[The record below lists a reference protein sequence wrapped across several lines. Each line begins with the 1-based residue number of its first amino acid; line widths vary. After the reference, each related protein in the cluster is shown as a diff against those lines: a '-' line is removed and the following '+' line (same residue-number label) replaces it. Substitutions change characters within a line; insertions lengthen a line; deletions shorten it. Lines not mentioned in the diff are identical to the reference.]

1 MNAFNGVPSI
11 PGRASQTFGLL
22 IQGKDIINP
31 YKPQF
36 WTLFY
41 RNFIVTFVWLKAF
54 VSQNATVSE
63 LWLGSFELQTL
74 QLPWQASRIPCRRGQ
89 TIVTIVI
96 IISTVSLLWRLSE
109 EKLLLLS
116 KKKKK
121 KKEKKNQ
128 QPKTLMVSSW
138 PPLRL
143 NLSETFKL
151 DQVSKTIETTWKPP
165 FRTLVGLFHIKGDKC
180 LECFTRMVW

>member
-54 VSQNATVSE
+54 VSKNATVSE

-74 QLPWQASRIPCRRGQ
+74 QLPWQASRIPCRGQ

-116 KKKKK
+116 KKKKEKRK
-121 KKEKKNQ
+121 KKPTTKDTDGKQ
-128 QPKTLMVSSW
+128 LAPSTSKFVRDIQIGSS
-138 PPLRL
+138 
-143 NLSETFKL
+143 E
-151 DQVSKTIETTWKPP
+151 
-165 FRTLVGLFHIKGDKC
+165 
-180 LECFTRMVW
+180 

>member
-54 VSQNATVSE
+54 VSKNATVSD

-74 QLPWQASRIPCRRGQ
+74 QLPWQASRIPCRGQ

-116 KKKKK
+116 KKKKEKRK
-121 KKEKKNQ
+121 KKT
-128 QPKTLMVSSW
+128 KTEFQLERFLWKARVIAEYQI
-138 PPLRL
+138 LRFISIFFIPYQMTTV
-143 NLSETFKL
+143 NRDLS
-151 DQVSKTIETTWKPP
+151 
-165 FRTLVGLFHIKGDKC
+165 
-180 LECFTRMVW
+180 

>member
-54 VSQNATVSE
+54 VSKNATVSE

-74 QLPWQASRIPCRRGQ
+74 QLPRQASRIPCRRGQ

-109 EKLLLLS
+109 ENKGQR
-116 KKKKK
+116 
-121 KKEKKNQ
+121 KKNQ

>member
-54 VSQNATVSE
+54 VSKNATVSE

-74 QLPWQASRIPCRRGQ
+74 QLPWQESRIPCRGQ

-116 KKKKK
+116 KKKKEKRK
-121 KKEKKNQ
+121 KKPTTKDTDGKQ
-128 QPKTLMVSSW
+128 LAPSTSKFVRDIQIGSS
-138 PPLRL
+138 
-143 NLSETFKL
+143 E
-151 DQVSKTIETTWKPP
+151 
-165 FRTLVGLFHIKGDKC
+165 
-180 LECFTRMVW
+180 

>member
-54 VSQNATVSE
+54 VSKNATVSE

-74 QLPWQASRIPCRRGQ
+74 QLPWQASRIPCRGQ

-121 KKEKKNQ
+121 KEKKKPTTKDTDGKQ
-128 QPKTLMVSSW
+128 LAPSTSKFVRDIQIGSS
-138 PPLRL
+138 
-143 NLSETFKL
+143 E
-151 DQVSKTIETTWKPP
+151 
-165 FRTLVGLFHIKGDKC
+165 
-180 LECFTRMVW
+180 